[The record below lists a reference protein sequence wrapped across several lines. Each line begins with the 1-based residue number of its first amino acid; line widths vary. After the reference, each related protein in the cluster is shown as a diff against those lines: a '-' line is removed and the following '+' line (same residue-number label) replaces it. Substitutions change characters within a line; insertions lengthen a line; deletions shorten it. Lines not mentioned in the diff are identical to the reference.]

1 MKDHD
6 SSENKGKHQ
15 EWKFQVDKEKFEVG
29 EPSITGR
36 KILELAGKSPVNQFL
51 LILSGHGQPREIP
64 LDEEVDLSAP
74 GIERFRTLQ
83 RECREGFSGR
93 RHFQLPPDDEA
104 FLESLGCQWETV
116 SEGGVMWVVI
126 YSYPVPTGYNQAKV
140 DLYLR
145 IEPTY
150 PDTQI
155 DMYYVYPA
163 LALNSGKAIG
173 ALSTETF
180 DGKTWQRWSRHR
192 VSPNAW
198 RPGTDCLETHMAL
211 VNRCLIEEVEK
222 HG

>member
-1 MKDHD
+1 MEDHNCSD
-6 SSENKGKHQ
+6 IKGKGG
-15 EWKFQVDKEKFEVG
+15 EWKFRVDKDKFEVG
-29 EPSITGR
+29 HPSISGR
-36 KILELAGKSPVNQFL
+36 QILEMSGKLPVNQFL
-51 LILSGHGQPREIP
+51 LILSGHGQPREIA
-64 LDEEVDLSAP
+64 LDEVVDLSAP

-93 RHFQLPPDDEA
+93 RHFRLPADDEA
-104 FLESLGCQWETV
+104 FLESLGCQWETITD
-116 SEGGVMWVVI
+116 GGVMRAVI
-126 YSYPVPTGYNQAKV
+126 YRYPVPAGYNHTTV

-155 DMYYVYPA
+155 DMYYVQPA

-173 ALSTETF
+173 ALSAENF

-198 RPGTDCLETHMAL
+198 CPGTDCLETHMAL